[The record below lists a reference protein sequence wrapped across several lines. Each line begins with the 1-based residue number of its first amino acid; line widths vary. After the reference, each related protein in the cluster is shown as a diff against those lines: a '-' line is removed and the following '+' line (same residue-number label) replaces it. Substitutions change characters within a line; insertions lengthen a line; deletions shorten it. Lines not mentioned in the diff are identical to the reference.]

1 MKKAWVLFL
10 TVFIMNCT
18 QTNKDHEYISNL
30 LVEHY
35 NSENYESIFSSFSNE
50 MKTALPLE
58 QTREFFTSLK
68 HESGDI
74 LKKEFMNYEK
84 TYAAYKTHFERN
96 VFILLVSIDSKSKI
110 NGLFIKPLVEDN
122 HPIIERNTTEIV
134 LPFKDEWFVFWGGDT
149 EELNYHV
156 ADRAQKNAFDF
167 IIIDNEGKSHK
178 TDGSTNED
186 YYAYG
191 KEITAPCDGEVVLV
205 VDGIKDN
212 VPGKLNPVYVPG
224 NSNHQGDKWRIY
236 SIGPFQTIFY

>member
-1 MKKAWVLFL
+1 
-10 TVFIMNCT
+10 
-18 QTNKDHEYISNL
+18 
-30 LVEHY
+30 
-35 NSENYESIFSSFSNE
+35 
-50 MKTALPLE
+50 
-58 QTREFFTSLK
+58 
-68 HESGDI
+68 
-74 LKKEFMNYEK
+74 MNYEK
-84 TYAAYKTHFERN
+84 TYAAYKTYFERN
-96 VFILLVSIDSKSKI
+96 VFVLLVSIDSKSKI
-110 NGLFIKPLVEDN
+110 NGLFIRPFVEDN

-156 ADRAQKNAFDF
+156 VDRAQKNAFDF
-167 IIIDNEGKSHK
+167 ITIDNEGKSYK

-224 NSNHQGDKWRIY
+224 NTVIIRAINGEYIVLAHFKQYSIEVKQGQNVKQGDLIGLCGNSGNSSQAHLHFHLQNVENMNEATGIECYFDEIMVNSQKMINY
-236 SIGPFQTIFY
+236 SPVKGEKVRRE